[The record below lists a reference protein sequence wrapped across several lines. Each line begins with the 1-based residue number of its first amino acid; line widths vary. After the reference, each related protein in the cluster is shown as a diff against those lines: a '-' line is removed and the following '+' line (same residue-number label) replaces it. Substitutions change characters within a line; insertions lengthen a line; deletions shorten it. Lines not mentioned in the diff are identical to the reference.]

1 MLHLLALAARTAIK
15 LQMAAERRQKE
26 KEKAEGERL
35 EALREANDP
44 VYRAQKEASRLAGA
58 EATAKANRREA
69 RLVV

>member
-1 MLHLLALAARTAIK
+1 
-15 LQMAAERRQKE
+15 MAAERRQKE